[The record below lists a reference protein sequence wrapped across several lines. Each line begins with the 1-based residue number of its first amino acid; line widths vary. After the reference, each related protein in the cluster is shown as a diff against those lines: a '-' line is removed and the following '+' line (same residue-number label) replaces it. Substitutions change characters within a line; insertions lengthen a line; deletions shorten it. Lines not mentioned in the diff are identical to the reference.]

1 MENRKPVNI
10 MLLAMSMGFLCFF
23 GSCVDEEMVG
33 EFPPDTFISIEKID
47 LTGEDRLNSSV
58 RLSWYGTD
66 KDGYVV
72 GYEFSIDEENWFRTE
87 KRDSVFKFSIAAGQD
102 SADIDFHIRAIDN
115 EGNVDA
121 TPAYLRVPLKN
132 SPPVVDFETDSYPTD
147 TTFGVLTF
155 RWNYSDPDGDNTVT
169 NAYLRVNEGT
179 WYEIDRSQPMISL
192 RSDNPQTAGS
202 TNAQVF
208 YQTDLNALPDLIDG
222 WQNDGDNILY
232 LKVVDIAGTESTI
245 DTASVLYNK
254 KQNSDLLLING
265 QPSNVNQAYREIVNA
280 VYSNGYDAIDFA
292 DGNGKNQPV
301 FWNPTFTLL
310 TEMYDKLMFNTDQS
324 LFANPLT
331 GQSAILLEFAAPVM
345 QNFTDG
351 GGKSF
356 VTTSFPP
363 GFDPVDIRGAF
374 PVDSLSQTSGQAV
387 IETDSSIYSDQAGFP
402 SLSPTS
408 LLLGADPF
416 VPTIDAKPIYKA
428 QLKAFG
434 AWKGT
439 DIVGVIREENGNT
452 KQVFFGVELYRFSKD
467 PSALNSLF
475 DKILNEEFNW

>member
-1 MENRKPVNI
+1 MRTRKPAYIV
-10 MLLAMSMGFLCFF
+10 LLALTAGFLCLFN
-23 GSCVDEEMVG
+23 SCIDEEMVG

-72 GYEFSIDEENWFRTE
+72 GYEFSIDHDNWFQTV
-87 KRDSVFKFSIAAGQD
+87 KRDSVFKFSIEAGQD
-102 SADIDFHIRAIDN
+102 TTDIEFFVRSIDN

-121 TPAYLRVPLKN
+121 SPAFLKVPLKN
-132 SPPVVDFETDSYPTD
+132 SPPLVEFETDSYPKD

-155 RWNYSDPDGDNTVT
+155 RWTYSDPDGDNTVT
-169 NAYLRVNEGT
+169 NAYLRVNDGN
-179 WYEIDRSQPMISL
+179 WYEVDRSQAMISL
-192 RSDNPQTAGS
+192 RSDNPQQAGS
-202 TNAQVF
+202 TDADVF
-208 YQTDLNALPDLIDG
+208 YQTVLNALPDRIDG
-222 WQNDGDNILY
+222 WQNDGENTLY

-245 DTASVLYNK
+245 DTAAVLYNK

-265 QPSNVNQAYREIVNA
+265 QPSNVNKAYRDIVNA
-280 VYSNGYDAIDFA
+280 VYSQGFDAIDFA

-301 FWNPTFTLL
+301 FWNPTFSLL

-387 IETDSSIYSDQAGFP
+387 IEPDSSIYSDQAGFP
-402 SLSPTS
+402 SLSPTT

-416 VPTIDAKPIYKA
+416 VPTIDATPIYRA
-428 QLKAFG
+428 ELKAFG

-439 DIVGVIREENGNT
+439 NIVGVTREENGNT

-475 DKILNEEFNW
+475 DKIFNEEFDW